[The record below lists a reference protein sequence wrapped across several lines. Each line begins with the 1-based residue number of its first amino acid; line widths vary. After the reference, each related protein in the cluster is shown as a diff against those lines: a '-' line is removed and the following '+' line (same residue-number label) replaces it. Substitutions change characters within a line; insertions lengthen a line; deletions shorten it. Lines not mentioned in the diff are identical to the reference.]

1 MEYKKA
7 TKLEAGDIRI
17 PQTGNQKITVDDII
31 MKKAT
36 GNKIT
41 MITSYDYC
49 MAKICDVANVDMILV
64 GDSAATV
71 MMGYETT
78 RSITMEEM
86 LIFCKAVKNGTRRA
100 LIVGDMPFGS
110 YQSGSENAIAN
121 AIKFIQSGCDAVK
134 IEGGIEI
141 IHFVKRLSEIG
152 IPVMGHIGLMP
163 QTSSIKHG
171 FRLRGSTAQEAMKL
185 IREAKALEEAG
196 AFSIVLEKVTCEVA
210 KIIST
215 NSEIPII
222 GIASGVLLDGQVLV
236 LHDLLGLYTDFH
248 PRFVKK
254 YINLA
259 EIITNAVTAY
269 SSDVKSGSFPSEAHT
284 FHMEKL
290 QQEHL
295 MKLLS
300 GNGTA

>member
-1 MEYKKA
+1 MEYKKS
-7 TKLEAGDIRI
+7 TELEGGGISI
-17 PQTGNQKITVDDII
+17 PQTGNHKTTIDDIR

-36 GNKIT
+36 GNRIT

-49 MAKICDVANVDMILV
+49 MAKICDMANVDIILV

-110 YQSGSENAIAN
+110 YQSGSENAISN
-121 AIKFIQSGCDAVK
+121 AIRFIQSGCDAVK

-141 IHFVKRLSEIG
+141 IDFVKRLSELG

-171 FRLRGSTAQEAMKL
+171 FSLRGGTAEEAMKL

-196 AFSIVLEKVTCEVA
+196 AFSIVLEKVTSEVA
-210 KIIST
+210 RIISSK
-215 NSEIPII
+215 SEIPII
-222 GIASGVLLDGQVLV
+222 GIASGVMLDGQVLV
-236 LHDLLGLYTDFH
+236 LQDLLGLYTDFR

-254 YINLA
+254 YLNLS
-259 EIITNAVTAY
+259 ETITNAIIAY
-269 SSDVKSGSFPSEAHT
+269 SNDVRSGSFPSEAHT

-300 GNGTA
+300 TNGTA

>member
-1 MEYKKA
+1 LQK
-7 TKLEAGDIRI
+7 
-17 PQTGNQKITVDDII
+17 PQNNYHKFTIDDIVL
-31 MKKAT
+31 KKSK
-36 GNKIT
+36 GFKIT

-49 MAKICDVANVDMILV
+49 MAKICDMANVDIILV

-78 RSITMEEM
+78 RAITMEEM

-110 YQSGSENAIAN
+110 YQSGNEISIAN
-121 AIKFIQSGCDAVK
+121 AIKFVQYGCDAVK
-134 IEGGIEI
+134 IEGGMEI
-141 IHFVKRLSEIG
+141 IHLVKRLSEIG
-152 IPVMGHIGLMP
+152 IPVMGHIGLQP

-171 FRLRGSTAQEAMKL
+171 FTLRGSTAREAMKL
-185 IREAKALEEAG
+185 IQVAKALEEAG
-196 AFSIVLEKVTCEVA
+196 AFSIVLEKVTSEVA
-210 KIIST
+210 RIIS
-215 NSEIPII
+215 SKSKIPII
-222 GIASGVLLDGQVLV
+222 GIASGVWLDGQVLV

-254 YINLA
+254 YLDLS
-259 EIITNAVTAY
+259 EIIIKAVSSY
-269 SSDVKSGSFPSEAHT
+269 SNDVKSGSFPGEDQT

-290 QQEHL
+290 EEEYL

-300 GNGTA
+300 ANQRA

>member
-1 MEYKKA
+1 
-7 TKLEAGDIRI
+7 
-17 PQTGNQKITVDDII
+17 

-236 LHDLLGLYTDFH
+236 LHDLLGLYTDFR